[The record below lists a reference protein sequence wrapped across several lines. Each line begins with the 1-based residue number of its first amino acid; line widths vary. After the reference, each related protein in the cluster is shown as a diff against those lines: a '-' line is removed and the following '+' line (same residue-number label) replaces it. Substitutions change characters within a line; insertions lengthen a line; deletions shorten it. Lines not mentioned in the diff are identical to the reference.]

1 MGLAVVVRNVS
12 FVDPLWRDIF
22 QGSVGWFPVPRHTHH
37 SSFQWESDVDSVY
50 CVESEVWFKYSHV

>member
-1 MGLAVVVRNVS
+1 MGLAVVVRNIS

-37 SSFQWESDVDSVY
+37 SFFQ
-50 CVESEVWFKYSHV
+50 